1 MNVQLGNEQIT
12 KLLNDWY
19 QEIRA
24 QHIIKAKQLKQKI
37 EKEINNIE
45 EDQNLLLYYS
55 LIDLRYKILTN
66 DYADREQSLEKI
78 EQLKEHT
85 NNFLDYYYHFFKVMH
100 AMKTGNYSETQ
111 KYYDIAEKLLE
122 EIPDEVEKA
131 EFNYAVATFYYHT
144 HQALLATQYANKAKS
159 FFSGKLGYEIKTG
172 ACENTLGMACITLRE
187 FSVAEEYLLSAINKF
202 EKHSENKLALIVRY
216 NLGLLYADQNLSEL
230 AIRYLLE
237 SFENQEDDYKTM
249 FLLAQEYYKL
259 KQTNTV
265 NTYIEKGLNVCN
277 QEYKIHFL
285 FLQALNN
292 KLSTEQ
298 LEKVMLDAIP
308 YFEKQNLWKYIQD
321 YTEELAIRFY
331 EEKNKDKSNEYFY
344 KSYKAKRNL
353 LERESLK

>member
-1 MNVQLGNEQIT
+1 
-12 KLLNDWY
+12 
-19 QEIRA
+19 
-24 QHIIKAKQLKQKI
+24 
-37 EKEINNIE
+37 
-45 EDQNLLLYYS
+45 
-55 LIDLRYKILTN
+55 
-66 DYADREQSLEKI
+66 
-78 EQLKEHT
+78 
-85 NNFLDYYYHFFKVMH
+85 
-100 AMKTGNYSETQ
+100 
-111 KYYDIAEKLLE
+111 
-122 EIPDEVEKA
+122 
-131 EFNYAVATFYYHT
+131 
-144 HQALLATQYANKAKS
+144 
-159 FFSGKLGYEIKTG
+159 
-172 ACENTLGMACITLRE
+172 
-187 FSVAEEYLLSAINKF
+187 
-202 EKHSENKLALIVRY
+202 Y